1 MEPTKRDLIFSEI
14 RELLMSGTPKA
25 EIAKQISEKFEFQI
39 RAAYKW
45 IEKFMK
51 SDEFFADR
59 ADIRTQIKT
68 SMWHMYQHS
77 YTKGWTR
84 SALEVLDRLFIMC
97 PWLKEN
103 DEDRMQAP
111 IRIEIVEYE
120 DKVDENET
128 EESNRKSDV
137 KQFFKK

>member
-1 MEPTKRDLIFSEI
+1 MEPTKREVIFTEI
-14 RELLMSGTPKA
+14 RELLMSGVPKA
-25 EIAKQISEKFEFQI
+25 EIAKKLVEKFEFKT

-51 SDEFFADR
+51 SDEFFEDKT
-59 ADIRTQIKT
+59 DIRNQIKV

-97 PWLKEN
+97 PWIKEN
-103 DEDRMQAP
+103 DDERIQAP
-111 IRIEIVEYE
+111 IKIEIVEYGAEKKSEE
-120 DKVDENET
+120 DGKGVSVET
-128 EESNRKSDV
+128 E
-137 KQFFKK
+137 